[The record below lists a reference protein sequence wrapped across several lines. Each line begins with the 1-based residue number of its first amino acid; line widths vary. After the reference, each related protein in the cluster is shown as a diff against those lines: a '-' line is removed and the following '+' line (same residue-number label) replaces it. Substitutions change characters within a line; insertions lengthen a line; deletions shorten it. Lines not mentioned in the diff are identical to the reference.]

1 MLTNKAKNFL
11 FLNLKYPMLTQNTEV
26 SHIFLHFLSNHTEKH
41 KLKPSNSHFH
51 YFISAKIQKKKKSIL
66 HRKKGPNL
74 SKFLTISFIFSTKH
88 THTKKHRIS
97 IFHLRN
103 MSSTN

>member
-11 FLNLKYPMLTQNTEV
+11 FLNLKYPMLTQNTKV

-51 YFISAKIQKKKKSIL
+51 YFISAKIQKKKKAFCTG
-66 HRKKGPNL
+66 KKVPIFPNF
-74 SKFLTISFIFSTKH
+74 SQFPSFSQPN
-88 THTKKHRIS
+88 THTQKNTE
-97 IFHLRN
+97 FQFF
-103 MSSTN
+103 T